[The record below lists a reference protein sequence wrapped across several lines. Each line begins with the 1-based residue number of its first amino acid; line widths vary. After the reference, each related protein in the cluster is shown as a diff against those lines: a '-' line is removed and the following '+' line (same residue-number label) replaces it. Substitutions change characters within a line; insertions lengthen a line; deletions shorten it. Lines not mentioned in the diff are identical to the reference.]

1 MARTRQTARGST
13 GGRAPSFPR
22 NSDRD
27 NQSLLVQ
34 IFTTT
39 STRTIAVDGEDEQEV
54 EPDIIR
60 MSFQISEERRDSMEA
75 IQAAL
80 LKLSEARIKLEAVGV
95 SKDSITS
102 DSVSMRE
109 RSVILKDGIEVEDD
123 GEEESQPVFAFGG
136 ITVGLRIFMT
146 HP

>member
-1 MARTRQTARGST
+1 
-13 GGRAPSFPR
+13 
-22 NSDRD
+22 
-27 NQSLLVQ
+27 
-34 IFTTT
+34 
-39 STRTIAVDGEDEQEV
+39 
-54 EPDIIR
+54 
-60 MSFQISEERRDSMEA
+60 MEA

-80 LKLSEARIKLEAVGV
+80 LKLGEARTKLEAVGV

-136 ITVGLRIFMT
+136 ITVGLRMFMT